1 MIFHIKDAP
10 LATSLFTLVTNLQP
24 KDPAF
29 ILKLMH
35 CFIPGLYFGLA
46 DIVTQNRKVD
56 ILHLLTIVM
65 LFAID
70 ILCCW

>member
-1 MIFHIKDAP
+1 MTYHIKDVP
-10 LATSLFTLVTNLQP
+10 IATSLFTLVNILQP

-29 ILKLMH
+29 IVKLMH
-35 CFIPGLYFGLA
+35 CFIPDLYFGLA
-46 DIVTQNRKVD
+46 DIVTRNRKVD

-65 LFAID
+65 LFAVD